1 MPLDTSPRPVFAR
14 CLARSAA
21 ISERKGADGYRRRLL
36 AGLAGRVIEVGA
48 GTGINFRHY
57 PRAVAEVLAV
67 EPEPNLRAMAEAAAH
82 ESPVPVRVVAGTA
95 EALPAPDGS
104 IDAGVSAGLL
114 CSVPDPAAALT
125 ELSRVIRP
133 GGELRFYE
141 HVISRRRRA
150 ALLQRG
156 LDASGLWKRAMG
168 GCRTSRDTEAAIAHA
183 GFDVPV
189 DRALYVPPHAARL
202 SRRAE
207 DPRAR
212 TPRIAKSTPT
222 GAQATLVRTT
232 ASRRRNSPCL

>member
-1 MPLDTSPRPVFAR
+1 MPLDTSARPLFAR

-21 ISERKGADGYRRRLL
+21 IAERKGADVYRRRLL

-57 PRAVAEVLAV
+57 PGAVAEVLAV

-125 ELSRVIRP
+125 ELARVIRP

-141 HVISRRRRA
+141 HVMSRRRHA

-156 LDASGLWKRAMG
+156 LDASRLWERAMG

-183 GFDVPV
+183 GFDVQSIERFTFHPTLLDFPV
-189 DRALYVPPHAARL
+189 APKILGRA
-202 SRRAE
+202 RRA
-207 DPRAR
+207 
-212 TPRIAKSTPT
+212 
-222 GAQATLVRTT
+222 
-232 ASRRRNSPCL
+232 